1 MIVYDTAALIAGER
15 GDPVM
20 WAIHDDVLR
29 DRLSP
34 LVPAGVLAQAWRG
47 GPQHNLARLLAGCLV
62 MPLDETLARAAGT
75 LCGRAKTTDI
85 VDAAIV
91 ILAHATGSAIV
102 SGDAADLRHLAE
114 AVGADIAVQAI

>member
-1 MIVYDTAALIAGER
+1 
-15 GDPVM
+15 
-20 WAIHDDVLR
+20 
-29 DRLSP
+29 
-34 LVPAGVLAQAWRG
+34 
-47 GPQHNLARLLAGCLV
+47 